1 MMLLKFFKKTYST
14 TNTGLTAIPSSY
26 SGDLWDMNGQSYS
39 SCPNL
44 KNIQI
49 KLRQKAKN
57 T

>member
-44 KNIQI
+44 KN
-49 KLRQKAKN
+49 N
-57 T
+57 PN